1 MDATALG
8 ALLLGAGAVLTAAVT
23 YLGKRADVTAAR
35 LDGASTRIHRELD
48 QVQEER
54 DGLRRLLQERDTRIA
69 ELLSERLADQ
79 VEMTR
84 LRVRL
89 IQRGEDPP

>member
-8 ALLLGAGAVLTAAVT
+8 ALLLGVGAVLTAAVT
-23 YLGKRADVTAAR
+23 YLGKRAELATTRADSTSAR
-35 LDGASTRIHRELD
+35 INRELD

-54 DGLRRLLQERDTRIA
+54 DGLRRLLQERDARIT
-69 ELLSERLADQ
+69 ELLEERLADQ
-79 VEMTR
+79 VEMAR

-89 IQRGEDPP
+89 IERGEEP